1 MAANG
6 SVTYVRYPIEW
17 VFPVLL
23 LVVLFTAYPVAYTI
37 WTSLHGVLLILPVTP
52 FVGFDNYFNVIESP
66 YFWESLRNTLWFTLI
81 SVPLIIVV
89 GFAVAKLLLARF
101 VGRAVVRSV
110 VILPWV
116 LPGAVAGAVWMWIF
130 HPSWGILNLILYEF
144 GIIDSYIGWLTE
156 PTLAKVSVIVAHVW
170 MQFPFAGILLMAA
183 LLAIDRQLYEAAEI
197 DGASAFQRFRHVTL
211 PHIKPMVVILCVYES
226 LIGLTTYDLTYGLT
240 AGGPGTATTLISQ
253 HIWKESFQMLNFGN
267 GAALAFIMML
277 LSLGFIFAIL
287 KAIPSDLFAKE

>member
-66 YFWESLRNTLWFTLI
+66 YFWESLQNTLWFTLI

-89 GFAVAKLLLARF
+89 GFAVARLLLAKF

-156 PTLAKVSVIVAHVW
+156 PTLAKVSVIVAHIW

-226 LIGLTTYDLTYGLT
+226 LIGLTTYDLTYALT

>member
-37 WTSLHGVLLILPVTP
+37 WTSLHSVLLILPVTQ

-89 GFAVAKLLLARF
+89 GFAVARLLLAKF

-197 DGASAFQRFRHVTL
+197 DGASAFQRFRYVTL
-211 PHIKPMVVILCVYES
+211 PHIKAMVVILCVYES

-253 HIWKESFQMLNFGN
+253 YIWKESFQMLNFGN
-267 GAALAFIMML
+267 GAALAFIMVL
-277 LSLGFIFAIL
+277 LSLGLIFAIL

>member
-52 FVGFDNYFNVIESP
+52 FVGLDNYFNVIESP

-89 GFAVAKLLLARF
+89 GFAVARLLLARF

-197 DGASAFQRFRHVTL
+197 DGASAFQRFRYVTL
-211 PHIKPMVVILCVYES
+211 PHIKAMVVILCVYES

-277 LSLGFIFAIL
+277 LSLGLIFAIL

>member
-89 GFAVAKLLLARF
+89 GFAVARLLLARF

>member
-52 FVGFDNYFNVIESP
+52 FVGLDNYFNVIESP

-89 GFAVAKLLLARF
+89 GFAVARLLLAKF

-130 HPSWGILNLILYEF
+130 HPSWGIFNLILYEF
-144 GIIDSYIGWLTE
+144 GIIDSYIGWLTD

-183 LLAIDRQLYEAAEI
+183 LLAIDPQLYEAAEI

-226 LIGLTTYDLTYGLT
+226 LIGLTTYDLTYALT

>member
-37 WTSLHGVLLILPVTP
+37 WTSLHSVFLILPVTP

-89 GFAVAKLLLARF
+89 GFAVARLLLARF

-197 DGASAFQRFRHVTL
+197 DGANAFQRFRHVTL

-226 LIGLTTYDLTYGLT
+226 LIGLTTYDLTYALT

>member
-1 MAANG
+1 M
-6 SVTYVRYPIEW
+6 
-17 VFPVLL
+17 
-23 LVVLFTAYPVAYTI
+23 
-37 WTSLHGVLLILPVTP
+37 
-52 FVGFDNYFNVIESP
+52 GFDNYFNVIESP

-89 GFAVAKLLLARF
+89 GFAVAKLLLAKF

-130 HPSWGILNLILYEF
+130 HPSWGIFNLILYEF
-144 GIIDSYIGWLTE
+144 GIIDSYIGWLTD

-183 LLAIDRQLYEAAEI
+183 LLAIDPQLYEAAEI

-226 LIGLTTYDLTYGLT
+226 LIGLTTYDLTYALT

>member
-66 YFWESLRNTLWFTLI
+66 YFWESLQNTLWFTLI

-89 GFAVAKLLLARF
+89 GFAVARLLLVKF

-144 GIIDSYIGWLTE
+144 GIIDSYIGWLTD

-226 LIGLTTYDLTYGLT
+226 LIGLTTYDLTYALT

>member
-23 LVVLFTAYPVAYTI
+23 LVVLFTAYPIAYTI

-52 FVGFDNYFNVIESP
+52 FVGLDNYFNVIESP

-89 GFAVAKLLLARF
+89 GFAVARLLLAKF

-130 HPSWGILNLILYEF
+130 HPSWGIFNLILYEF
-144 GIIDSYIGWLTE
+144 GIIDSYIGWLTD

-183 LLAIDRQLYEAAEI
+183 LLAIDPQLYEAAKI
-197 DGASAFQRFRHVTL
+197 DGANAFQRFRHVTL

-226 LIGLTTYDLTYGLT
+226 LIGLTTYDLTYALT

>member
-23 LVVLFTAYPVAYTI
+23 LVVLFTAYPVVYTI
-37 WTSLHGVLLILPVTP
+37 WTSLHGVFLILPVTP

-89 GFAVAKLLLARF
+89 GFAVARLLLAKF
-101 VGRAVVRSV
+101 VGRAVGRSV

-197 DGASAFQRFRHVTL
+197 DGASAFQRFRYVTL
-211 PHIKPMVVILCVYES
+211 PHIKPMVVILCIYES
-226 LIGLTTYDLTYGLT
+226 LIGLTTYDLTYALT

>member
-52 FVGFDNYFNVIESP
+52 FVGLDNYFNVIESP

-89 GFAVAKLLLARF
+89 GFAVARLLLAKF

-156 PTLAKVSVIVAHVW
+156 PTLAKVSVIVAHIW

-226 LIGLTTYDLTYGLT
+226 LIGLTTYDLTYALT

>member
-89 GFAVAKLLLARF
+89 GFAVARLLLAKF

>member
-52 FVGFDNYFNVIESP
+52 FVGLDNYFNVIESP

-89 GFAVAKLLLARF
+89 GFAVARLLLAKF

-130 HPSWGILNLILYEF
+130 HPSWGIFNLILYEF
-144 GIIDSYIGWLTE
+144 GIIDSYIGWLTD

-183 LLAIDRQLYEAAEI
+183 LLAIDPQLYEAAKI
-197 DGASAFQRFRHVTL
+197 DGANAFQRFRHVTL

-226 LIGLTTYDLTYGLT
+226 LIGLTTYDLTYALT

>member
-37 WTSLHGVLLILPVTP
+37 WTSLHVVLLILPVTP

-170 MQFPFAGILLMAA
+170 MQFPFAAILLMAA